1 MSAVNPQLSKSAA
14 FLERPVARRKM
25 GIVIAFALSAVVLVL
40 SLPFVSWIT
49 LSNPGAL
56 FAAIGVEDYSNIF
69 SGYTLY
75 NFLSFVQESGRG
87 TLGFPAMLL
96 MVAMV
101 AAALF
106 HLAFLIRTIVK
117 PVGEKGYLK
126 LYSNCQVAMLFTFFV
141 SLATIF
147 YVMYANRDAG
157 VAGYACSPVVYIVM
171 ALSMVGY
178 LVSKTMERPER
189 IVQHEHGF
197 CKEFKK
203 NWILFLFLVPCFVYF
218 IINNYLPMTGVYFA
232 FTQFNFRDGLF
243 ASPFVGF
250 KNFEFLVKSNLGR
263 LTFNTI
269 AYNIVFIGLGNVLQ
283 IFFAILVSQVV
294 SKWFKKTSQ
303 TLIFMPDQ
311 YRGSDGLYL
320 YTVCKAVRRG
330 HRRGSGGCGLYDSGH
345 LCDQRHP
352 RVHRGG
358 GDLGRGVPCGA
369 RNRTQNGQD
378 FTSGKGLNPGMI
390 LTLDIG
396 NTNIKCALFE
406 DDTLKK
412 AWRMATDR
420 HKTHDEYGVLLMM
433 FLNHAGYEAG
443 DVEGI
448 ILSSVVPTINY
459 TIEHMIDDYFGIV
472 PLQVEPG
479 IRTGINIRYDNPQA
493 LGADRICNAV
503 AAQKFYGG
511 PCIFI
516 DFGTATSFGVI
527 SKKGEF
533 LGGAICPGVKM
544 SSEALTERAAQLPK
558 VELVKPDSVI
568 QRNTI
573 TNMQAG
579 IVYGY
584 VGQVDY
590 IVRKMKAEIGGS
602 EHIRV
607 IATGGMARMI
617 ASETST
623 IDIIDGQ
630 LTLKGLRL
638 LYERNAK

>member
-1 MSAVNPQLSKSAA
+1 
-14 FLERPVARRKM
+14 
-25 GIVIAFALSAVVLVL
+25 
-40 SLPFVSWIT
+40 
-49 LSNPGAL
+49 
-56 FAAIGVEDYSNIF
+56 
-69 SGYTLY
+69 
-75 NFLSFVQESGRG
+75 
-87 TLGFPAMLL
+87 
-96 MVAMV
+96 
-101 AAALF
+101 
-106 HLAFLIRTIVK
+106 
-117 PVGEKGYLK
+117 
-126 LYSNCQVAMLFTFFV
+126 
-141 SLATIF
+141 
-147 YVMYANRDAG
+147 
-157 VAGYACSPVVYIVM
+157 
-171 ALSMVGY
+171 
-178 LVSKTMERPER
+178 
-189 IVQHEHGF
+189 
-197 CKEFKK
+197 
-203 NWILFLFLVPCFVYF
+203 
-218 IINNYLPMTGVYFA
+218 
-232 FTQFNFRDGLF
+232 
-243 ASPFVGF
+243 
-250 KNFEFLVKSNLGR
+250 
-263 LTFNTI
+263 
-269 AYNIVFIGLGNVLQ
+269 
-283 IFFAILVSQVV
+283 
-294 SKWFKKTSQ
+294 
-303 TLIFMPDQ
+303 
-311 YRGSDGLYL
+311 
-320 YTVCKAVRRG
+320 
-330 HRRGSGGCGLYDSGH
+330 
-345 LCDQRHP
+345 
-352 RVHRGG
+352 
-358 GDLGRGVPCGA
+358 
-369 RNRTQNGQD
+369 
-378 FTSGKGLNPGMI
+378 MI

-433 FLNHAGYEAG
+433 FLNHAGYEAK

-503 AAQKFYGG
+503 AAQRYYGG

>member
-1 MSAVNPQLSKSAA
+1 
-14 FLERPVARRKM
+14 
-25 GIVIAFALSAVVLVL
+25 
-40 SLPFVSWIT
+40 
-49 LSNPGAL
+49 
-56 FAAIGVEDYSNIF
+56 
-69 SGYTLY
+69 
-75 NFLSFVQESGRG
+75 
-87 TLGFPAMLL
+87 
-96 MVAMV
+96 
-101 AAALF
+101 
-106 HLAFLIRTIVK
+106 
-117 PVGEKGYLK
+117 
-126 LYSNCQVAMLFTFFV
+126 
-141 SLATIF
+141 
-147 YVMYANRDAG
+147 
-157 VAGYACSPVVYIVM
+157 
-171 ALSMVGY
+171 
-178 LVSKTMERPER
+178 
-189 IVQHEHGF
+189 
-197 CKEFKK
+197 
-203 NWILFLFLVPCFVYF
+203 
-218 IINNYLPMTGVYFA
+218 
-232 FTQFNFRDGLF
+232 
-243 ASPFVGF
+243 
-250 KNFEFLVKSNLGR
+250 
-263 LTFNTI
+263 
-269 AYNIVFIGLGNVLQ
+269 
-283 IFFAILVSQVV
+283 
-294 SKWFKKTSQ
+294 
-303 TLIFMPDQ
+303 
-311 YRGSDGLYL
+311 
-320 YTVCKAVRRG
+320 
-330 HRRGSGGCGLYDSGH
+330 
-345 LCDQRHP
+345 
-352 RVHRGG
+352 
-358 GDLGRGVPCGA
+358 
-369 RNRTQNGQD
+369 
-378 FTSGKGLNPGMI
+378 MI

-406 DDTLKK
+406 DETLKK
-412 AWRMATDR
+412 AWRMSTDR

-433 FLNHAGYEAG
+433 FLNHAGYEAK

-479 IRTGINIRYDNPQA
+479 IKTGINIRYDNPQA

-503 AAQKFYGG
+503 AAQRYYGG

-590 IVRKMKAEIGGS
+590 IVRKMKAEIGGA